1 MRWSWGRL
9 GVVLL
14 VMGLVIC
21 YSDAWGTEWKEFAA
35 ATTGTF
41 HYDASSIISP
51 SKDVVR
57 VWIHNATKH
66 ESSLI
71 ELNCKDKSYHVL
83 DFVQYDEALRMQR
96 RDDYYDNPIWLN
108 ISRGS
113 VPEPLY
119 QILCP

>member
-1 MRWSWGRL
+1 MKWSWSKL
-9 GVVLL
+9 GGVAL
-14 VMGLVIC
+14 VMGLVVC
-21 YSDAWGTEWKEFAA
+21 YSNAWGADWKEFAV

-41 HYDASSIISP
+41 QYDTSSVISL

-71 ELNCKDKSYHVL
+71 ELNCKDRSYHVL
-83 DFVQYDEALRMQR
+83 DSVEYDEALHMKR
-96 RDDYYDNPIWLN
+96 RDDYYDNPNWLN